1 MAAPAVSETLR
12 GPPMRKFL
20 STCLFFPLALSSAT
34 LSGES
39 PEASRSA
46 AQKLERISAES
57 LKPGESV
64 ELSQSELNSY
74 IQYDYAKEIP
84 EGIRNL
90 AVTLIKDYGI
100 AEALVDF
107 ERLSAVK
114 SSPLATFGARL
125 FRGERK
131 MRARCRFVS
140 GDGKGKVEV
149 ESVELDGQP
158 LPDFLVEFL
167 VASTVQKH
175 LEDFEVGKP
184 FPLENNLRQIRLEPA
199 NVVVVSY

>member
-1 MAAPAVSETLR
+1 MAVSESLR
-12 GPPMRKFL
+12 GPAMRKFL
-20 STCLFFPLALSSAT
+20 SGCLFPLALSSVLLCA
-34 LSGES
+34 ES

-46 AQKLERISAES
+46 AQKLERISTET
-57 LKPGESV
+57 LKPGEAV
-64 ELSQSELNSY
+64 ELSQAELNSY

-90 AVTLIKDYGI
+90 EVTLIKDYGI

-114 SSPLATFGARL
+114 SSPLATFGAKL

-140 GDGKGKVEV
+140 ADGQGKVEV

-175 LEDFEVGKP
+175 LEDFEVGQP
-184 FPLENNLRQIRLEPA
+184 FSLENNLRQIRLEPA

>member
-1 MAAPAVSETLR
+1 
-12 GPPMRKFL
+12 MRKFL
-20 STCLFFPLALSSAT
+20 SGCLFPLALSSVLLCA
-34 LSGES
+34 ES

-46 AQKLERISAES
+46 AQKLERISAET
-57 LKPGESV
+57 LKPGEAV
-64 ELSQSELNSY
+64 ELSQAELNSY

-90 AVTLIKDYGI
+90 EVTLIKDYGI

-107 ERLSAVK
+107 ERLSAVR
-114 SSPLATFGARL
+114 SSPLATFGASL

-140 GDGKGKVEV
+140 ADGQGKVEV

-175 LEDFEVGKP
+175 LEDFEVGQP
-184 FPLENNLRQIRLEPA
+184 FSLENNLRQIRLEPA